1 MEEKYCLC
9 KFFFYFFYSFKNVA
23 DVYRLLLAAVNDY
36 YVAEFCVVVFVY

>member
-9 KFFFYFFYSFKNVA
+9 KFFFLYSFKNVA

-36 YVAEFCVVVFVY
+36 YVAEFCVVVFVC